1 MILAEKIAK
10 LRKQQG
16 WSQEELAARLG
27 VSRQSVS
34 KWESMASMPDL
45 DKILKMSELFGVSTD
60 YLLKDNSPE
69 EAVAP
74 LSAEP
79 VPAQAVPVSL
89 EEANTYL
96 TLAEQC
102 HQKIALAVSLC
113 IFSPVPLIFL
123 SGAAA
128 QGFFALTEVTST
140 ALGVSAL
147 LLIVAVAMVLLIP
160 CGIRL
165 SRYEYLEKDPIATE
179 YGVAGIAETRKEA
192 FAPAYRSGL
201 VCGIFLCIISVIPL
215 LAAMALQRAFF
226 LICSVCLLLI
236 LVSIGVHLIIRVQA
250 RWESYQKLLEEG
262 DYTPEKKAENKR
274 NAPLI
279 VFYWCFV
286 TALYLGISLYTNL
299 WGRSWIVW
307 PVAGVLFA
315 AVLALKQMFTTDR

>member
-16 WSQEELAARLG
+16 WSQEELAARLE

-34 KWESMASMPDL
+34 KWESMTSMPDL

-69 EAVAP
+69 EAAAP

-123 SGAAA
+123 SGVAA

-140 ALGVSAL
+140 ALGVSVL

-160 CGIRL
+160 CDIRL
-165 SRYEYLEKDPIATE
+165 SRYEYLEKEPIATE

-192 FAPAYRSGL
+192 FAPAYRAGL
-201 VCGIFLCIISVIPL
+201 VSGIFLCIISVIPL

-226 LICSVCLLLI
+226 LICCVCLLLI
-236 LVSIGVHLIIRVQA
+236 LVSIGVYLIIRAQA

-274 NAPLI
+274 NAPLV

-299 WGRSWIVW
+299 WERSWIVW

-315 AVLALKQMFTTDR
+315 AVLALKQMFTTDQ

>member
-16 WSQEELAARLG
+16 WSQEELAARLE

-34 KWESMASMPDL
+34 KWESMTSMPDL
-45 DKILKMSELFGVSTD
+45 DRILKMSELFGVSTD
-60 YLLKDNSPE
+60 YLLKDDSPE
-69 EAVAP
+69 EAVAQP
-74 LSAEP
+74 SPEFL
-79 VPAQAVPVSL
+79 PAQAVTVSL

-113 IFSPVPLIFL
+113 ILSPVPLIFL

-128 QGFFALTEVTST
+128 QGLFPLTEVTST

-147 LLIVAVAMVLLIP
+147 LLIVAAAMVLLIP

-165 SRYEYLEKDPIATE
+165 SRYEYLEKEPISTE

-192 FAPAYRSGL
+192 FAPTYRSGL
-201 VCGIFLCIISVIPL
+201 VAGIFLCIISVIPL
-215 LAAMALQRAFF
+215 LAATALQRAFF
-226 LICSVCLLLI
+226 LVCSVCLLLI
-236 LVSIGVHLIIRVQA
+236 LVSTGVYLIIRVQA

-274 NAPLI
+274 NAPLV

-299 WGRSWIVW
+299 WERSWIVW

-315 AVLALKQMFTTDR
+315 AVLALKQMFTTDQ